1 MIFRSLLVA
10 CVSYTSPN
18 YIDLDERQTSIPLDC
33 PEVESLTSFPP
44 TTFMLNYLE
53 ENCPT
58 IDGL

>member
-1 MIFRSLLVA
+1 MA

-33 PEVESLTSFPP
+33 PEVEILTSFPP